1 MKTLFEVIL
10 VLLIVA
16 GMAGAY
22 LFSEQILIDPE
33 FILIWMVVTSVVAYI
48 CTLFDQVKAN
58 KPQTEVNEPNVVAN
72 VPNEK
77 PKGWGTEY
85 FDGIY

>member
-1 MKTLFEVIL
+1 MRTIFDTLL

-22 LFSEQILIDPE
+22 LFSEQIIIDPE
-33 FILIWMVVTSVVAYI
+33 YILLWMTVTSVVAYI
-48 CTLFDQVKAN
+48 CTLLEPHAKAN
-58 KPQTEVNEPNVVAN
+58 EPRNEVNKQPT
-72 VPNEK
+72 PMEK